1 MRKEVVCGTPSRAA
15 LPLLHL
21 IGATPHGLGVS
32 EASRAKLGLI
42 TGTRGELGV

>member
-21 IGATPHGLGVS
+21 MGAARRGWGVS
-32 EASRAKLGLI
+32 EASCAKLGLVM
-42 TGTRGELGV
+42 GTEGKLGV